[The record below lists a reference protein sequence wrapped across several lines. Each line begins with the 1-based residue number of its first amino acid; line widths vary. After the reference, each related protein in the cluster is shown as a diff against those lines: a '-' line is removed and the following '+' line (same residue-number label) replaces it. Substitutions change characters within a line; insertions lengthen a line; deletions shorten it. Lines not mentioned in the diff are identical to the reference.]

1 MTSDLT
7 AHERAHERAKREAIR
22 KRAARLGLILHS
34 EFAPNNPYALSNANG
49 VMTFGGLDEVADEL
63 RARKVH
69 VFRERRVQ
77 WH

>member
-7 AHERAHERAKREAIR
+7 PHERAHERAKTR
-22 KRAARLGLILHS
+22 KRAARLGLTLHS
-34 EFAPNNPYALSNANG
+34 DFAPNNPYALSNANG

-69 VFRERRVQ
+69 VFRKRRVQ
-77 WH
+77 